1 MKNLIRNI
9 LKEELNLGDRFL
21 KMINN
26 EGLLMVCR
34 KVGGIKNVS
43 KIVKMSE
50 IDLLKKEFIGKEI
63 DVRKLEFKIQVG
75 GYDFTFKV
83 REINDYDED
92 NFLEVNFDVLYG
104 KVTLIMT
111 TDKTYDLL
119 SKEMQDF
126 EEYWQIKNEVS
137 EIVDEYFRR
146 YFKEIKLN
154 FFNGFSAEL
163 LNM

>member
-9 LKEELNLGDRFL
+9 LKEELNIGDQIL

-43 KIVKMSE
+43 KMVKMSE
-50 IDLLKKEFIGKEI
+50 IDLLRKEFVGKEI

-83 REINDYDED
+83 KKLNSYED
-92 NFLEVNFDVLYG
+92 DDFLEISFDVLYG
-104 KVTLIMT
+104 EVTLIMT
-111 TDKTYDLL
+111 TDETYDLL
-119 SKEMQDF
+119 SDEIKDLDV
-126 EEYWQIKNEVS
+126 YWEIRNEVTD
-137 EIVDEYFRR
+137 IVDEYFRK